1 MAGTT
6 RTFIAVP
13 LPEQTRLAVE
23 RLQES
28 LRGEFPGLRLTASRQ
43 LHLTLAFL
51 GDVPTGDLDRLCDA
65 VSAAVAPLP
74 PFELVVGGLGAFP
87 NPARARVLWAG
98 IAGEALPRLDEL
110 HREVLRAA
118 RSVGHP
124 PDDLRFHPHVTVAR
138 SKAGRGPGPDAR
150 PACEAHRAWLAGP
163 LPIGTVETV
172 ASVLTRDGPVYSV
185 LRPSPLIGSSA

>member
-6 RTFIAVP
+6 RTFIAVA
-13 LPEQTRLAVE
+13 LPEETRLAVE

-28 LRGEFPGLRLTASRQ
+28 LRGEFPGLRWTAARQ

-51 GDVPTGDLDRLCDA
+51 GDVPTGDLDGLCDA
-65 VSAAVAPLP
+65 VSGAVAPLCS
-74 PFELVVGGLGAFP
+74 FELEVAGLGAFP
-87 NPARARVLWAG
+87 NPGRARILWAG

-110 HREVLRAA
+110 HREVIRAT

-138 SKAGRGPGPDAR
+138 SKAGRGPGPDVR
-150 PACEAHRAWLAGP
+150 PSCKALEAWKAGP
-163 LPIGTVETV
+163 LPVGAVETI
-172 ASVLTRDGPVYSV
+172 ASELTRDGPVYSV
-185 LRPSPLIGSSA
+185 LRSSLLIESSA